1 MLRPPHSH
9 LFLSS
14 DFPMSILKK
23 LYFQNVLL
31 PIPNAI
37 GRNIPAT
44 HSQNL
49 AEKFLHD
56 FRAFRCFNA
65 KNRKKSKNF
74 KFNRSCSYFNCALP
88 WWSPTSTENL
98 GPTGQSTWEEIVPQQ
113 TNRQTTGIPQY
124 SEKGRTTKIFWISA
138 DHDHIWS
145 MHSHYGPQQPL
156 KISHWLGQTPGRR

>member
-1 MLRPPHSH
+1 
-9 LFLSS
+9 
-14 DFPMSILKK
+14 MSILKK

-44 HSQNL
+44 HSWNP

-56 FRAFRCFNA
+56 FRAFRCFND
-65 KNRKKSKNF
+65 KNRKKLKNF

-113 TNRQTTGIPQY
+113 TDHRNSAPSLSRACILRVIH
-124 SEKGRTTKIFWISA
+124 SILLIFSTKLRG
-138 DHDHIWS
+138 
-145 MHSHYGPQQPL
+145 Y
-156 KISHWLGQTPGRR
+156 RRAV

>member
-9 LFLSS
+9 IFLSS

-44 HSQNL
+44 HSLNL
-49 AEKFLHD
+49 AAIFFSN

-65 KNRKKSKNF
+65 KNRKTSKNF

-113 TNRQTTGIPQY
+113 TDRLPTGIPPNLSRAHY
-124 SEKGRTTKIFWISA
+124 TRFSFCSFKIPNCAAIAAQFDKKTQLNRSN
-138 DHDHIWS
+138 
-145 MHSHYGPQQPL
+145 L
-156 KISHWLGQTPGRR
+156 

>member
-1 MLRPPHSH
+1 
-9 LFLSS
+9 
-14 DFPMSILKK
+14 MSILKK

-44 HSQNL
+44 HSRNL

-113 TNRQTTGIPQY
+113 TNRQTTGIPLNLSRAHYMYYTCFLFAHLRYQTARLSPHSLIIRFKTY
-124 SEKGRTTKIFWISA
+124 LRLLTGR
-138 DHDHIWS
+138 
-145 MHSHYGPQQPL
+145 YV
-156 KISHWLGQTPGRR
+156 